1 IKSGPHHLDAIGF
14 DMGSFENRLKEGRLK
29 AETQRS
35 FNLQSSTCPHVDIAF
50 TPRLDTW
57 RGEERIQM
65 RIRDIR
71 MTSDKR
77 CT

>member
-1 IKSGPHHLDAIGF
+1 
-14 DMGSFENRLKEGRLK
+14 MGSFYPHLTSRIKSLTLSPLPLGEGKGRGTL
-29 AETQRS
+29 
-35 FNLQSSTCPHVDIAF
+35 VDIAF

-71 MTSDKR
+71 MTSDGGGDASPFR
-77 CT
+77 